1 MKGNDMANQLRV
13 DIVSDVVCPW
23 CIIGYKR
30 LQQAIEALKGEIEFS
45 IEWHPFELNPQMP
58 PEGQDMIE
66 HLSQKYGRS
75 PDDMQAA
82 RDQMAAI
89 GDQLGFQFYKGND
102 RRVYNTFD
110 AHRLLSWANSLGKQT
125 ELKMALFSA
134 YFTHNL
140 DISAS
145 EVLLNTVSSIELD
158 RDEAS
163 RILSSGA
170 FSKEVKEELQR
181 SRTMGIQ
188 SVPSYIINQKYL
200 LSGARES
207 QDLVAGFR
215 QIVAEAA

>member
-1 MKGNDMANQLRV
+1 MASQLKI

-30 LQQAIEALKGEIEFS
+30 LLQAIETLKGEIEFD

-58 PEGQDMIE
+58 AEGQDAIE

-75 PDDMQAA
+75 LEDMKTA
-82 RDQMAAI
+82 RAQMAAI
-89 GDQLGFQFYKGND
+89 GEQLGFNFYQGDD

-110 AHRLLSWANSLGKQT
+110 AHRLLFWANSQGKQT
-125 ELKMALFSA
+125 ELKLALFGA

-140 DISAS
+140 NISAS
-145 EVLLNTVSSIELD
+145 DVLLDITEAVGLD
-158 RDEAS
+158 KDKAS
-163 RILSSGA
+163 DILSSDT
-170 FSKEVKEELQR
+170 FSEEVQKELQHSR
-181 SRTMGIQ
+181 SMGIQ
-188 SVPSYIINQKYL
+188 SVPSYIIDQKYL

-215 QIVAEAA
+215 QIANEAA

>member
-1 MKGNDMANQLRV
+1 MANQLRV